1 MMAIE
6 RVPVTQCTAATGSGK
21 DSLKSPLVDNL
32 PNYVGLASI
41 LPQFKKCKSFTHW
54 GLDLNKLSTV
64 PELRVGISRHANFF
78 HENLAKLL
86 VICAAQ
92 IAVNLR

>member
-1 MMAIE
+1 MAIE

-21 DSLKSPLVDNL
+21 DSLKVHWDNL
-32 PNYVGLASI
+32 PNYLGPASI
-41 LPQFKKCKSFTHW
+41 LPQFKKCKSFTRW
-54 GLDLNKLSTV
+54 GLDLNNLSTV

-92 IAVNLR
+92 IAVNMR